1 MQRRIALQAGFQQV
15 PWGKPVPLE
24 SVHCDGK
31 MAVNEM
37 LLKTARKTPPATA
50 QINHAAIC

>member
-15 PWGKPVPLE
+15 PWGKPVPFE

-31 MAVNEM
+31 MAVNKM
-37 LLKTARKTPPATA
+37 LLKTAKKT
-50 QINHAAIC
+50 Q